1 MFLRRVIDTTFQAA
15 LTEELARR
23 DMTIRELSDLTG
35 IPLPTLY
42 KCSSGERDPR
52 LSTVRKIVEA
62 LEPRPGRFVAVIA
75 ARFLLEEVVGLAIE
89 ARGRTYPIR
98 GYAANSLE
106 ECIVAASR
114 AEKEGAAAIICAPVL
129 ASIVERIVDIPV
141 VMLKPKAETVTE
153 ALEATGR
160 RL

>member
-1 MFLRRVIDTTFQAA
+1 MFLRRIIETTFQTA
-15 LTEELARR
+15 LSEELARR

-52 LSTVRKIVEA
+52 LSTVRRIVEA
-62 LEPRPGRFVAVIA
+62 LDPRQGRSVAVIA
-75 ARFLLEEVVGLAIE
+75 ARFLLDEVAGLTIE
-89 ARGRTYPIR
+89 IRGRPYPVR

-106 ECIVAASR
+106 ECIVAAVR

-129 ASIVERIVDIPV
+129 ASIVERIVDVPV
-141 VMLKPKAETVTE
+141 VILKPKAETVTE
-153 ALEATGR
+153 ALEAARR